1 MRIIKKFIYYAQLN
15 ILFSL
20 FFIALFEKINLQL
33 IISATFISTIV
44 IIISEKYFVKNSYYN
59 IFYFKFSTLFKYAF
73 TLIAEIY
80 KAGFIMALYI
90 IKGKAKTSII
100 WIETDL
106 KKSENITIL
115 ANSITLT
122 PGTISIA
129 VSENKI
135 LVLWVNPRSSNSM
148 IASDIIKGKLENV
161 LRKESL

>member
-80 KAGFIMALYI
+80 KAGFIMALNI
-90 IKGKAKTSII
+90 IKGKAKTSVI

-135 LVLWVNPRSSNSM
+135 LVLWINPQSSNSI
-148 IASDIIKGKLENV
+148 IASDIIKGKLENI
-161 LRKESL
+161 LREESS

>member
-1 MRIIKKFIYYAQLN
+1 
-15 ILFSL
+15 
-20 FFIALFEKINLQL
+20 
-33 IISATFISTIV
+33 
-44 IIISEKYFVKNSYYN
+44 
-59 IFYFKFSTLFKYAF
+59 
-73 TLIAEIY
+73 
-80 KAGFIMALYI
+80 MALYI

-135 LVLWVNPRSSNSM
+135 LVLWVNPQISNSM

>member
-1 MRIIKKFIYYAQLN
+1 MRIIKKFIYYTQLN
-15 ILFSL
+15 VLFSL

-33 IISATFISTIV
+33 IISAPFISTMV

-73 TLIAEIY
+73 TLITEIY
-80 KAGFIMALYI
+80 KAGFIMTLNI
-90 IKGKAKTSII
+90 IKGKAKTSVIF
-100 WIETDL
+100 IETDL

-129 VSENKI
+129 VSKNKI
-135 LVLWVNPRSSNSM
+135 LVLWINPQSSNSI
-148 IASDIIKGKLENV
+148 IAGDIIKGKLENV

>member
-1 MRIIKKFIYYAQLN
+1 MRIIKKLIYYSQLN

-20 FFIALFEKINLQL
+20 FCIALFEKMDIQL
-33 IISATFISTIV
+33 ITSAIFLSLLV
-44 IIISEKYFVKNSYYN
+44 IFISEKYFIKNSYYN

-80 KAGFIMALYI
+80 KAGFTMALNI
-90 IKGKAKTSII
+90 IKGEAKTSIV

-106 KKSENITIL
+106 KKSENIAIL

-129 VSENKI
+129 ISQNKI
-135 LVLWVNPRSSNSM
+135 LVLWINPKSSNSI
-148 IASDIIKGKLENV
+148 IAGNIIKGKLENI
-161 LRKESL
+161 LRKESI